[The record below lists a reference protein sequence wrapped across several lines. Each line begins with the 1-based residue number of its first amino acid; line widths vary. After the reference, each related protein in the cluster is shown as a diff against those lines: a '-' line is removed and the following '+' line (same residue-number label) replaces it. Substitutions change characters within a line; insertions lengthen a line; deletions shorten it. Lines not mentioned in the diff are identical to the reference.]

1 MGTGVVVTFAATS
14 ALRET
19 LSVLLEHDCEL
30 RFLRPDAPVAG
41 QCDAANLA
49 LLALPQPAPIVADLR
64 EHWPMLPIV
73 AVDVSTTPASHSPGP
88 HDQQVY
94 RVPLEAHAIRT
105 TVLQHLTP
113 DRNATLRAT
122 VRVVAQTLRN
132 DVSYSFAALRSFS
145 ALHAASAGPDTYALL
160 GAVMREQSYVLAET
174 VDQIQ
179 RFDARP
185 RAVAIS
191 PEFPAALYRQL
202 EGRDTLTGERGLLCE
217 CTVDAVCPEAGPL
230 ELAPAIAGFLRTHLR
245 RAAAGPVVGVHL
257 RREGVIVRYPRR
269 PFATAKGSWPLLLAA
284 LALQPWSWSVSTHR
298 EDEEEFVRLRPAA

>member
-1 MGTGVVVTFAATS
+1 MDTGVVVTFAATA

-30 RFLRPDAPVAG
+30 RFLRPDAAVAG
-41 QCDAANLA
+41 QCGAASLA
-49 LLALPQPAPIVADLR
+49 LLALPQPAPIVRDLR
-64 EHWPMLPIV
+64 EHWPTLPIV
-73 AVDVSTTPASHSPGP
+73 AVDVSATPASNSPDP

-94 RVPLEAHAIRT
+94 RVPLEPHAIRT

-113 DRNATLRAT
+113 DRDAPLRAT
-122 VRVVAQTLRN
+122 VGVIAQALRN

-179 RFDARP
+179 RFGARP
-185 RAVAIS
+185 RAVVMS
-191 PEFPAALYRQL
+191 PEFPAALCRQL
-202 EGRDTLTGERGLLCE
+202 EGPDTLTGERGVLCE
-217 CTVDAVCPEAGPL
+217 CTVDAACPEAGPL
-230 ELAPAIAGFLRTHLR
+230 ELAPVVAGFLRTHLR

-257 RREGVIVRYPRR
+257 TRAGVIIRYPRR
-269 PFATAKGSWPLLLAA
+269 RVATAKSSWPLLLAA
-284 LALQPWSWSVSTHR
+284 LALQPWSWSISTHR
-298 EDEEEFVRLRPAA
+298 DEEEDVVRLRPAA